1 MTSTVSSVFSTNSPS
16 NNCTIHDEV
25 DLGDI
30 LSTFSSKNALIP
42 TSALN
47 SCYQKALSLLR
58 DYTKE
63 AASQL
68 DAFSKPVSLSYNVT
82 EDDFDTTV
90 FPDRLLTPSSVTIC
104 QWRHEQFL
112 NEKFLRLLLP
122 LVAESMHAIVLNW
135 FEVELHNEEER
146 QRKTDVKKNELRELV
161 FELKSMAKSID
172 IDRLYELS
180 GSSKD
185 VLVDQVDWKLI
196 GTKMRSKGGFKYF
209 DEYSL
214 RRIWLHRCQYGVNT
228 SWSDEEDDM
237 LNQLVQQFGFG
248 KWMEIAQHEL
258 FQKKKKS
265 AYMCARRY
273 MTNSN
278 KLHAKR
284 RFAKSEK
291 EHLLSIYKHRCSV
304 VKDYRFCV
312 SHAAYLLGDRGI
324 REITHVWTYI
334 NPNVEKSSFTPEEDA
349 IILQQ
354 ASQTASV
361 CWTTLAGNLLPNRSA
376 VQCRQR
382 YVQLMKAKST
392 APRKRTTTKKKK
404 K

>member
-1 MTSTVSSVFSTNSPS
+1 MTSTVSSVFSTNTPS
-16 NNCTIHDEV
+16 NTYTIHDEV
-25 DLGDI
+25 NLGDI

-58 DYTKE
+58 DCTKE

-68 DAFSKPVSLSYNVT
+68 DALSKPTSLSYNVT

-112 NEKFLRLLLP
+112 NDKFLRLLLP

-146 QRKTDVKKNELRELV
+146 QRKNDLKKNELQEQV

-185 VLVDQVDWKLI
+185 VLIDQVDWKLI
-196 GTKMRSKGGFKYF
+196 ATKMRSKGGFKYF

-214 RRIWLHRCQYGVNT
+214 RRIWLYRCQYGVNT
-228 SWSDEEDDM
+228 SWSDEEDDL
-237 LNQLVQQFGFG
+237 LNQLVQQYGIG

-258 FQKKKKS
+258 FQ
-265 AYMCARRY
+265 
-273 MTNSN
+273 
-278 KLHAKR
+278 
-284 RFAKSEK
+284 
-291 EHLLSIYKHRCSV
+291 V
-304 VKDYRFCV
+304 
-312 SHAAYLLGDRGI
+312 
-324 REITHVWTYI
+324 
-334 NPNVEKSSFTPEEDA
+334 
-349 IILQQ
+349 
-354 ASQTASV
+354 
-361 CWTTLAGNLLPNRSA
+361 NLF
-376 VQCRQR
+376 
-382 YVQLMKAKST
+382 K
-392 APRKRTTTKKKK
+392 
-404 K
+404 